1 MPAKKIID
9 EVGSTWPVIGSSI
22 ATVTAGPRP
31 GSTPIAVPSTQ
42 PTKAH
47 SRLIGVA
54 AVAKP
59 PSSWFQIDMSMVD
72 SWGADSE
79 PAGAGQS
86 RQVDRQQPGEHPVHR
101 RGDHDAGG
109 QVQ

>member
-9 EVGSTWPVIGSSI
+9 AVGSTCDVIGSSI

-31 GSTPIAVPSTQ
+31 GKTPMAVPSAQ

-47 SRLIGVA
+47 TRFSGVA

-59 PSSWFQIDMSMVD
+59 PARLTRSSFTLVS
-72 SWGADSE
+72 
-79 PAGAGQS
+79 
-86 RQVDRQQPGEHPVHR
+86 
-101 RGDHDAGG
+101 
-109 QVQ
+109 